1 MAPYDDD
8 SSDGENNDFTETNVL
23 LGYASSDANGEE
35 ISRLGGR
42 PVRCPQPSIPR
53 CPYI

>member
-8 SSDGENNDFTETNVL
+8 SSEGENNDFTETNVL

-42 PVRCPQPSIPR
+42 PVRRPPTQHPTM
-53 CPYI
+53 PYI